1 MSASIKTLQDTSG
14 NTIYPQ
20 SKAEAIYTSNN
31 TTVESEI
38 AKIALK
44 ANLESPTFTGT
55 PKAPTPASSDN
66 STNIATTA
74 YVQTVLSGFSG
85 GTEVVLS
92 KTDPG
97 LNVGGIWLKEVD

>member
-20 SKAEAIYTSNN
+20 SKAEAIFTNNN

-38 AKIALK
+38 AKIGLK
-44 ANLESPTFTGT
+44 ANLASPVFTGT
-55 PKAPTPASSDN
+55 PKAPTPASGDN

-85 GTEVVLS
+85 GTEVLLS
-92 KTDPG
+92 RTEPT

>member
-20 SKAEAIYTSNN
+20 SKAEAIYTNNN

-38 AKIALK
+38 AKIGLK
-44 ANLESPTFTGT
+44 ANLASPIFTGT
-55 PKAPTPASSDN
+55 PKAPTPESGDN

-85 GTEVVLS
+85 GTEVILS
-92 KTDPG
+92 RTEPT